1 MGSEY
6 PPLLPI
12 ACPTPPF
19 ALTAVFRGARPG
31 DGFGFLITILCPAQL
46 SECTWVRLVGHIPAA
61 GWGSM
66 LRAITSNAGST
77 APAQDGFS
85 PALGCGT
92 DRCWERGRE
101 LREPGSSYELAT
113 LLMIVALLLAC
124 KPSLYGP
131 SVSAGRAPS

>member
-19 ALTAVFRGARPG
+19 ALTAVFRGTRPG

-46 SECTWVRLVGHIPAA
+46 PERTWVQLVRHIPAA

-77 APAQDGFS
+77 APA
-85 PALGCGT
+85 
-92 DRCWERGRE
+92 
-101 LREPGSSYELAT
+101 
-113 LLMIVALLLAC
+113 
-124 KPSLYGP
+124 
-131 SVSAGRAPS
+131 